1 MATIEPET
9 LAERLTEQI
18 KAKKKLQQNEN
29 VKSNQRKWKYV
40 EHSSSAHC
48 NSMTKQASAH
58 RLH

>member
-1 MATIEPET
+1 MATIEP
-9 LAERLTEQI
+9 ERLTEQI
-18 KAKKKLQQNEN
+18 KAKQQQQKLQQNEN